1 MLIACSGTCMYV
13 QPQRERVY
21 YCDVF
26 FAAEPRV
33 VGLAPPKT
41 DQTAAVSV
49 DGGVGRVKWEGGVGK
64 WIGEGGVG
72 KWSGRVE

>member
-1 MLIACSGTCMYV
+1 MYKHKHTT
-13 QPQRERVY
+13 ERVY
-21 YCDVF
+21 YCDDF

-49 DGGVGRVKWEGGVGK
+49 DGGVGRVKVGGWSGEKGVGG
-64 WIGEGGVG
+64 WSGEG
-72 KWSGRVE
+72 